1 MATGVSIT
9 PNSLEACHRL
19 LSNQNDKVIIK
30 FSRRKGAEMFL
41 SKNKKKKTKITA
53 SNLAM
58 LVLKVVKSL
67 SMKVFATTISSYGVY
82 VNIYGQ
88 WNVLKLSALT
98 FTKSKYQNWTWRCRI
113 SNYSHRRLAEII
125 SKLRFSV

>member
-41 SKNKKKKTKITA
+41 SKKKKKK
-53 SNLAM
+53 
-58 LVLKVVKSL
+58 K
-67 SMKVFATTISSYGVY
+67 
-82 VNIYGQ
+82 Q
-88 WNVLKLSALT
+88 
-98 FTKSKYQNWTWRCRI
+98 R
-113 SNYSHRRLAEII
+113 
-125 SKLRFSV
+125 

>member
-41 SKNKKKKTKITA
+41 SKNKKKTTKITA

-88 WNVLKLSALT
+88 WNVLKLSGLT
-98 FTKSKYQNWTWRCRI
+98 ITKSKYQN
-113 SNYSHRRLAEII
+113 
-125 SKLRFSV
+125 